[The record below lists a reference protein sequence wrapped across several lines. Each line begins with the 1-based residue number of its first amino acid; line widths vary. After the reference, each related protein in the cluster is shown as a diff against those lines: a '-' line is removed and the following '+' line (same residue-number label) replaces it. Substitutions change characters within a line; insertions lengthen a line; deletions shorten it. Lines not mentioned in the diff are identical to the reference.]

1 MPVYQYGQLNTQAL
15 EAADLYVQIMPP
27 AGISINGIPTNGLG
41 LVGVGSWGPVNAV
54 ITAGSMAEVLQGVG
68 NVTNRM
74 HDLATGGQ
82 IARQLGVTSMMLVRV
97 TDGTDVAASVDL
109 MDTAATP
116 VAGILLTA
124 KYTGIVGNTITAY
137 IAAGTAAN
145 TYKCVITRQGYAPEV
160 FDNVG
165 GTGATFWTNLAN
177 AINNGQTGL
186 RGPSSIGTA
195 TAQSSTSAPNT
206 TTVYALIGGTDGA
219 TGVTDATLL
228 GADGTTRTGMYALR
242 GSGAQVGTLLDAQT
256 ATQWPSQV
264 SFALSE
270 GLYMIDANPPSTS
283 IANSASA
290 VSTNGVDTYGL
301 SVMVGDWCYWFDTAN
316 GVTRMLSPAT
326 FKACLVAAMGPQRST
341 LNKPINNIIGTQRT
355 QSGVPYA
362 QSDIAAAAQGRV
374 DLITNPCPGGAYFGC
389 RTGLNTSSNK
399 ETNQDNYTR
408 MTNFL
413 AFTLA
418 MTMGI
423 IVGDTI
429 TTTVYTDVEGGIGS
443 FLHGL
448 YDAKPQMIGNP
459 NKPGAKNAYSVT
471 CNSSNNTSQ
480 QESLGYLVCAVKV
493 RYLNIVRFFL
503 INLEGGG
510 NVTVTI
516 QNAA

>member
-54 ITAGSMAEVLQGVG
+54 IPAGSMGEVLQGVG

-74 HDLATGGQ
+74 HDLATAGQ
-82 IARQLGVTSMMLVRV
+82 IARQLGVTSMMMVRV
-97 TDGTDVAASVDL
+97 TDGTDAAATADL

-116 VAGILLTA
+116 VAGVLLTA

-145 TYKCVITRQGYAPEV
+145 TYKCVITRLGYAPEV

-165 GTGATFWTNLAN
+165 GTGSVFWANLAG

-186 RGPSSIGTA
+186 RGPSSIVTA
-195 TAQSSTSAPNT
+195 TAESSVSAPNT
-206 TTVYALIGGTDGA
+206 TTVYTLAGGADGTA
-219 TGVTDATLL
+219 GVTDATLL
-228 GADGTTRTGMYALR
+228 GADGTTRSGMYALR

-316 GVTRMLSPAT
+316 GVARMLSPAT

-355 QSGVPYA
+355 YSGVPYA
-362 QSDIAAAAQGRV
+362 QSDIAAASQGRC

-389 RTGLNTSSNK
+389 RTGLNTSSNS

-418 MTMGI
+418 ATMGVV
-423 IVGDTI
+423 VGDDI
-429 TTTVYTDVEGGIGS
+429 TTTVYTDVEGGIGA

-448 YDAKPQMIGNP
+448 YTTKPQMIGDP
-459 NKPGAKNAYSVT
+459 NKPGAKNAYSVV

-493 RYLNIVRFFL
+493 RYLNVVRFFL